1 MMKVI
6 AFKCRPDEKVYF
18 EAYEKEFNM
27 EVTRVKKYLDLDTVS
42 LTKGFQGVSVTGSCN
57 VKAEVIDKLKENG
70 VKFIASR
77 SIGYDNIDVS
87 HAVKLGIKVSNAEYS
102 PYSVANYTVM
112 MLLMLVRKSCYIVAR
127 TYSMDYSISDMQG
140 REMQN
145 LTIGVI
151 GTGRIGQAV
160 IKNLS
165 GFGCRIIGYDPYPNE
180 EIKRYME
187 YVELSRLYKESDV
200 ITLHVPYFQSNYH
213 MINKE
218 SIEKMKDGV
227 IILNA
232 ARGELIDTSDLI
244 DGLESGKIGGAGID
258 CFENESGIIHKDH
271 LCNIIKNREL
281 AILKSFPN
289 VIVTPHVAFFTDQ
302 AAEDMVRCSLNS
314 LYIFNNNMEN
324 KYEIKR

>member
-18 EAYEKEFNM
+18 ESYGKEFNM
-27 EVTRVKKYLDLDTVS
+27 IVTRISEYLDLDTVS
-42 LTKGFQGVSVTGSCN
+42 LTKGYEGISVTGSCS
-57 VKAEVIDKLKENG
+57 VKADVIDKLKENG

-87 HAVKLGIKVSNAEYS
+87 YAKKLGIKVSNAEYS

-127 TYSMDYSISDMQG
+127 THSMDYSISDMQG

-145 LTIGVI
+145 LTVGVM
-151 GTGRIGQAV
+151 GTGRIGKAV

-165 GFGCRIIGYDPYPNE
+165 GFGCRIIGYDPHPNE
-180 EIKRYME
+180 EIKKYME
-187 YVELSRLYKESDV
+187 YVELPKLYKESDV
-200 ITLHVPYFQSNYH
+200 ISLHVPYYGSNYH

-218 SIEKMKDGV
+218 TIENMKDGV

-302 AAEDMVRCSLNS
+302 AAEDMVRCALNS
-314 LYIFNNNMEN
+314 LYLFNNNQEN
-324 KYEIKR
+324 RYEIKL

>member
-1 MMKVI
+1 
-6 AFKCRPDEKVYF
+6 
-18 EAYEKEFNM
+18 
-27 EVTRVKKYLDLDTVS
+27 
-42 LTKGFQGVSVTGSCN
+42 
-57 VKAEVIDKLKENG
+57 
-70 VKFIASR
+70 
-77 SIGYDNIDVS
+77 
-87 HAVKLGIKVSNAEYS
+87 VSNAEYS
-102 PYSVANYTVM
+102 PYSVSNYTVM

-127 TYSMDYSISDMQG
+127 THSMNYSISDMQG

-160 IKNLS
+160 IRNLS

-180 EIKRYME
+180 EMKKYME
-187 YVELSRLYKESDV
+187 YVDISGLYKESDV
-200 ITLHVPYFQSNYH
+200 ISLHVPYFQSNYH

-218 SIEKMKDGV
+218 TIEKMKDGV

-302 AAEDMVRCSLNS
+302 AAQDMVRCSLNS
-314 LYIFNNNMEN
+314 LYLFNNNMEN
-324 KYEIKR
+324 RHEIKE